1 MTTRKPIHVHALVDS
16 LGVGGAEMLVP
27 EFAAVAGEADIE
39 LSVGY
44 LSESYGSPAAARL
57 RRLGIEP
64 VLLPVSRIGP
74 SAMWAARRHLA
85 AVRPDLVHTH
95 LGYADL
101 VGGLAA
107 RSLGLPVVST
117 VHAIEWERDTVR
129 DRTKSRL
136 MALARRHCATRV
148 LAVSEHARQA
158 YVATGWDTAERIHT
172 VRSGVLTGPRPG
184 SGRAVRAE
192 LGLAPDD
199 LVLAMVSA
207 MRSEKGHAVAL
218 EAVRRLVARVP
229 RVRLVVAG
237 DGPTAAE
244 VSRMAA
250 PLGDAVVLTGY
261 RDDVMELLDATDVL
275 IHPSRTEAFPTALLE
290 AMAARVPVVATAVGG
305 IPEIVAD
312 HQTGLLVDAPPDAGR
327 FVDAVLTLA
336 ADADLRR
343 RLGEA
348 GRRRFEDEF
357 TAERWAHRVRAQY
370 DAVLDRGDGA

>member
-107 RSLGLPVVST
+107 RSLGLPAVST

-148 LAVSEHARQA
+148 LSVSEHERQA
-158 YVATGWDTAERIHT
+158 YVANG
-172 VRSGVLTGPRPG
+172 
-184 SGRAVRAE
+184 
-192 LGLAPDD
+192 
-199 LVLAMVSA
+199 
-207 MRSEKGHAVAL
+207 
-218 EAVRRLVARVP
+218 
-229 RVRLVVAG
+229 
-237 DGPTAAE
+237 
-244 VSRMAA
+244 
-250 PLGDAVVLTGY
+250 
-261 RDDVMELLDATDVL
+261 
-275 IHPSRTEAFPTALLE
+275 
-290 AMAARVPVVATAVGG
+290 
-305 IPEIVAD
+305 
-312 HQTGLLVDAPPDAGR
+312 
-327 FVDAVLTLA
+327 
-336 ADADLRR
+336 
-343 RLGEA
+343 
-348 GRRRFEDEF
+348 
-357 TAERWAHRVRAQY
+357 
-370 DAVLDRGDGA
+370 